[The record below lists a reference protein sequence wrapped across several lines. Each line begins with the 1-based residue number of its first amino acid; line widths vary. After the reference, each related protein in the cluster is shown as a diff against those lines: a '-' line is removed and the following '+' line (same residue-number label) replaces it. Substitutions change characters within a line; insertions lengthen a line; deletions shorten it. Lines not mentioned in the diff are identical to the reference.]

1 MGAPTVGT
9 RPDYAPSCRYQMLT
23 IGETPYIST
32 LPLYLTLR
40 RRVSD
45 QYKLV
50 PGRLSELSAAFSRGE
65 LDVGP
70 ITLVE
75 YLSKPDQYAV
85 VPRLSLSSLGRS
97 GCMLLCSRRPAYELA
112 DARIAVP
119 PTGPSAVALLRWLMR
134 EMYRFE
140 PTLVERTGGLAES
153 LAEHDAVLLYQDQAL
168 QAGSGTS
175 ELYQIW
181 DLGEAWWQITN
192 TPLVY
197 MLWAAR
203 YSLSDEEID
212 DIGTLFGEAKA
223 AFPAERKVIVEEA
236 QRRTGLPAPILEGYL
251 GRFNYDCTPAHMEGI
266 EFFRQTVAT
275 LAPA

>member
-1 MGAPTVGT
+1 
-9 RPDYAPSCRYQMLT
+9 MLR

-32 LPLYLTLR
+32 LPLYYPLR
-40 RRVSD
+40 GRTGDR
-45 QYKLV
+45 YRLV
-50 PGRLSELSAAFSRGE
+50 PGRLTELSAAFSRGD

-75 YLSKPDQYAV
+75 YLSHPDRYAI
-85 VPRLSLSSLGRS
+85 VPHLSLSSLGRS
-97 GCMLLCSRRPAYELA
+97 GCVLLFSRRPAYELA

-119 PTGPSAVALLRWLMR
+119 PSAPSAVALLRWLMK

-140 PTLVERTGGLAES
+140 PTLVERGGSHAESLAES
-153 LAEHDAVLLYQDQAL
+153 LAAHDGVLMFQDQAL
-168 QAGSGTS
+168 RAQTGTS
-175 ELYQIW
+175 ELFQVW

-203 YSLSDEEID
+203 HSLSDDEIE
-212 DIGTLFGEAKA
+212 DIGALFGEAKA
-223 AFPAERKVIVEEA
+223 AYPTVRSQVVAEASSRIGMPPAVV
-236 QRRTGLPAPILEGYL
+236 EGYL

-275 LAPA
+275 LAIA

>member
-1 MGAPTVGT
+1 
-9 RPDYAPSCRYQMLT
+9 MLT

-32 LPLYLTLR
+32 LPLYQPLR
-40 RRVSD
+40 DLVGD
-45 QYKLV
+45 QYRLV
-50 PGRLSELSAAFSRGE
+50 PGRLTELSAAFSRGD

-75 YLSKPDQYAV
+75 YLSHPDKYAI

-97 GCMLLCSRRPAYELA
+97 GCVLLFSRRPAYELA

-119 PTGPSAVALLRWLMR
+119 NAAPSAVGLLRWLMK

-153 LAEHDAVLLYQDQAL
+153 LAEHDAVLMFQDQAL
-168 QAGSGTS
+168 QAQTGTS
-175 ELYQIW
+175 ELYQVW

-203 YSLSDEEID
+203 YSLTDEEID
-212 DIGTLFGEAKA
+212 DIGSLFGEAKA
-223 AFPAERKVIVEEA
+223 AYPAARAKVVEEGS
-236 QRRTGLPAPILEGYL
+236 RRAGMPPAVVEGYL

-275 LAPA
+275 LALA

>member
-1 MGAPTVGT
+1 
-9 RPDYAPSCRYQMLT
+9 MLT

-32 LPLYLTLR
+32 LPLYHTLR
-40 RRVSD
+40 EHVGGSYR
-45 QYKLV
+45 LV
-50 PGRLSELSAAFSRGE
+50 PGRLSELSAAFARGE

-97 GCMLLCSRRPAYELA
+97 GCVLLCSRRPAYELA

-119 PTGPSAVALLRWLMR
+119 PTAPSAVGLLRWLMR

-140 PTLVERTGGLAES
+140 PILTERTGGLAES
-153 LAEHDAVLLYQDQAL
+153 LAEHDAVLLFQDQAL
-168 QAGSGTS
+168 QASLGTTD
-175 ELYQIW
+175 LYHVW

-197 MLWAAR
+197 LLWAAR
-203 YSLSDEEID
+203 YSLSDDEID
-212 DIGTLFGEAKA
+212 DIGSLFGDAKA
-223 AFPAERKVIVEEA
+223 AFPAERPAVVEEA
-236 QRRTGLPAPILEGYL
+236 QRRTGLPPGVLEGYL